1 MLSLFK
7 GRTLYVT
14 IAVFLIVAGAG
25 IYYYKTQNQAP
36 AGITA
41 TVDEGEVRQVV
52 SVSGSISAKNTA
64 ELGFSGGGT
73 IATVHVRKGDE
84 VKTGATLI
92 SLDGASVQAEVADAA
107 AALAA
112 AKADYAALVAGA
124 SGEART
130 VSEATVALR
139 TEALSRTKNDEALK
153 VANALRTL
161 RSSNLT
167 AYSNDPDEGALAPII
182 TGTYECDSE
191 GTYTLTVYR
200 SNAESGYSINL
211 SGIETGTF
219 PASTDQAVALGACG
233 LRAQFSPSTQYGN
246 SLWYINIPNE
256 KSAAYIANKNAYTLA
271 LANEESAVTAAE
283 RELTV
288 ALANQ
293 SNVAAPARSEALARG
308 SALIAQAEA
317 RVDRARATEGNS
329 ILRAPFAGTVVDVSA
344 VAGEAVT
351 TAPVITVVS
360 PGGFELTARL
370 AEIDVGQV
378 AVGQTVEVVFD
389 TAIDT
394 TLTATV
400 DYIAPTAT
408 IINGVAYFEARL
420 ALTETPAWIRGGLNA
435 DINII
440 TKEATGVRVPKRF
453 ITERD
458 GVYSVQKL
466 VSEATYATT
475 TIGVTL
481 MGNDGF
487 ATITGLSRGDT
498 VLAP

>member
-1 MLSLFK
+1 MLSLFR
-7 GRTLYVT
+7 GRTLYITVAAFLVVT
-14 IAVFLIVAGAG
+14 GAVT
-25 IYYYKTQNQAP
+25 YYFKTHNQAP
-36 AGITA
+36 VGITG
-41 TVDEGEVRQVV
+41 TVDEGQVRQVV
-52 SVSGSISAKNTA
+52 SVSGSITAKNTA
-64 ELGFSGGGT
+64 ELGFPGGGT
-73 IATVHVRKGDE
+73 IATVHVRKGD
-84 VKTGATLI
+84 VVTKGALLI
-92 SLDGASVQAEVADAA
+92 SLDAASLRAEVADAE

-112 AKADYAALVAGA
+112 AKADYAAVVAGA

-139 TEALSRTKNDEALK
+139 TEALARTKNDEALK

-161 RSSNLT
+161 RSSNL
-167 AYSNDPDEGALAPII
+167 AAFSNDPDEDAPAPII
-182 TGTYECDSE
+182 TGTYQCDSE
-191 GTYTLTVYR
+191 GTYTLKLYR
-200 SNAESGYSINL
+200 SNTESGYSVNL

-219 PASTDQAVALGACG
+219 PASTDQAIALGGCG
-233 LRAQFSPSTQYGN
+233 LRAQFSPGTQYGD
-246 SLWYINIPNE
+246 SVWYIDIPNK
-256 KSAAYIANKNAYTLA
+256 KSAAYTANKNAYSLA
-271 LANEESAVTAAE
+271 LANEKSAVAAAE
-283 RELTV
+283 RELSV
-288 ALANQ
+288 AEANQ
-293 SNVAAPARSEALARG
+293 NDVAAPARSEALARG
-308 SALIAQAEA
+308 RALIAQAEA
-317 RVDRARATEGNS
+317 RVDRARATENDS
-329 ILRAPFAGTVVDVSA
+329 ILRSPFDGTVVDVSA

-351 TAPVITVVS
+351 TAPVITIVS

-378 AVGQTVEVVFD
+378 AVGQTAEVVFD
-389 TAIDT
+389 TAVDT
-394 TLTATV
+394 TLKAVV

-458 GVYSVQKL
+458 GIYSVQKL

-487 ATITGLSRGDT
+487 ATITGLSSGDT